1 MRKCLDEAR
10 QHSRAGDYAKAL
22 EQFDYFFDHALD
34 EDDGALYGVRLS
46 FCLAYWAELAETYPP
61 AKQRLL
67 ERKAD
72 SIDGFLNSED
82 AELFHDFAAI
92 CKYLEEPDTPLDK
105 FDELLRNDKPK
116 ADIVV
121 QYIWDDLINAG
132 RWNACKPY
140 LADPEAHYRRALAQ
154 VDNMAELYRTRPEDL
169 GPHFE
174 RSIRRTCV
182 EQFGNL
188 LKALANID
196 RRDESKALLS
206 QLKQDLEEREL
217 DGVLNAVRERAA
229 I

>member
-22 EQFDYFFDHALD
+22 ELFEYFFDHALD

-61 AKQRLL
+61 AEQRLL
-67 ERKAD
+67 ERKTECLDA
-72 SIDGFLNSED
+72 FLDSED

-92 CKYLEEPDTPLDK
+92 CKYLDEPDAPLDK
-105 FDELLRNDKPK
+105 FEELLRDDKPK

-121 QYIWDDLINAG
+121 RYLWDDLIDAG

-140 LADPEAHYRRALAQ
+140 LADPEAHYQRALAQ

-169 GPHFE
+169 GPRFE
-174 RSIRRTCV
+174 KRIKRTCV
-182 EQFGNL
+182 KKFGNL

-196 RRDESKALLS
+196 RREESKALLC
-206 QLKQDLEEREL
+206 QLAKDLEEREL
-217 DGVLNAVRERAA
+217 DCVLNSVRERAA